1 MKLTLITLAHRPPV
15 WATEACEDLIKRFPR
30 EWALQVIELKPDNR
44 SSGRST
50 EQILSAE
57 RDRIL
62 PAIPKG
68 ARVVALDERGL
79 DLTSQA
85 LAKKLGQWHD
95 TGDSLCLLIG
105 SADGLHPDIK
115 ALASEQWRLSSL
127 TLPHALAK
135 VLIIEALYRAWSILA
150 GHPYHRE

>member
-15 WATEACEDLIKRFPR
+15 WASDASDDLLKRFPR
-30 EWALQVIELKPDNR
+30 EWAFNLIELKPDNR
-44 SSGRST
+44 SGGRST
-50 EQILSAE
+50 DQILAAE

-62 PAIPKG
+62 AALPKG
-68 ARVVALDERGL
+68 TRIVALDERGL
-79 DLTSQA
+79 DLTSAA
-85 LAKKLGQWHD
+85 LSKKLGQWHD
-95 TGDSLCLLIG
+95 SGDSLCLIIG
-105 SADGLHPDIK
+105 SADGLHADIK
-115 ALASEQWRLSSL
+115 AMASEQWRISSL